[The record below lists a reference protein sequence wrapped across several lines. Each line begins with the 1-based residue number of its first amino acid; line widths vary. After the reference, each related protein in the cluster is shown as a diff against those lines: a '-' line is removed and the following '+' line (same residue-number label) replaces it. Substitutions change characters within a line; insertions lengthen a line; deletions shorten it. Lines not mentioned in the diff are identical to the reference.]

1 VDKDAMWEH
10 TAAQRLRLADL
21 LDGLTE
27 EQWATPSLC
36 QGWTVRHVAA
46 HASMSGRWQAG
57 WGIPTFVRAGLRVN
71 RFTDLDAR
79 RFAQRPTAE
88 IAQALRDV
96 ASVRTHPPFTTV
108 ADPLADIQ
116 VHSMDV
122 ALPLGVD
129 WPLPPDAAAAAANR
143 IWRMG
148 FPFFARRRLRGQR
161 LRATNAHWE
170 AGKGQLIE
178 EPIESLLLRLTG
190 RRHPVR

>member
-1 VDKDAMWEH
+1 MWEH

-36 QGWTVRHVAA
+36 HGWTVRLVAA
-46 HASMSGRWQAG
+46 HASMSGRWQPG
-57 WGIPTFVRAGLRVN
+57 WGIPTFVQAGFRVN

-88 IAQALRDV
+88 IVQTLRDV
-96 ASVRTHPPFTTV
+96 APVRTHPPFTTV

-148 FPFFARRRLRGQR
+148 FPFFARRRLRGKQ
-161 LRATNAHWE
+161 LRATNADWE
-170 AGKGQLIE
+170 AGKGELIE